1 MASPAAH
8 PLNTAFLQWVSTQL
22 QDDPAANLATGAA
35 DYLAY
40 VDEYKRRSGATGNGS
55 PGQAGTTSQR
65 LLLPSTGPGFV
76 FTLPKDVA
84 GVPGPHDGGGDD
96 DEGGGDGGQQRHH
109 EREFGSAAA
118 EPPAPPGTNPWTQ
131 PNNLADKV
139 CARLLEWHSG
149 PGGAARG
156 PASRKPLERALGKC
170 SHPAC

>member
-118 EPPAPPGTNPWTQ
+118 EPPAPKNVTPRSAAKRHSVVQSVVSFAPPGLPSKMQ
-131 PNNLADKV
+131 QVVPPSSPV
-139 CARLLEWHSG
+139 V
-149 PGGAARG
+149 
-156 PASRKPLERALGKC
+156 
-170 SHPAC
+170 